1 VKLSN
6 VHDLVLQFHARLLY
20 EQYTVANNLENIENT
35 SCLESF
41 LLDPEARDES
51 KAGHVHSL

>member
-1 VKLSN
+1 MKLSN
-6 VHDLVLQFHARLLY
+6 IHDFVFQLPYLRD
-20 EQYTVANNLENIENT
+20 EQYTVANNLENIKKT